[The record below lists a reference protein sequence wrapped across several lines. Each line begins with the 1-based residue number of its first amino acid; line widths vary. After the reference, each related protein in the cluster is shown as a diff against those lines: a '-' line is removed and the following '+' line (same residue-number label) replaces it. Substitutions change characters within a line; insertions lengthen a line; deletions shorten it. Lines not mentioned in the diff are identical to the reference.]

1 VLAFL
6 CAVIILCAEP
16 GGAAQNRTK
25 LVIGYS
31 AMQASV
37 APLWVAQ
44 EQGFFSKYGIDP
56 ELIFVRTTS
65 VQIAGLLSGH
75 MDLSYGGGSGILP
88 VAGSG
93 VDLRFVASFAS
104 RLSHLLLTKPEIQK
118 PKDLSGKRIG
128 VVSIG
133 GTQWIT
139 TKLGLEYLG
148 IDEQRDN
155 IRLLA
160 IGDQSVLRGA
170 LEGGNI
176 EAAFFQ
182 RRDSG
187 RITVEGFSDSHRSVR
202 SERQDSQF
210 RSHCQK
216 GLPAKKSRADDK
228 RASSP
233 NRRTGL
239 REVSHA

>member
-1 VLAFL
+1 MTLRFRGFTLRDLLPSVRAGGWFL
-6 CAVIILCAEP
+6 SNLLLLISISCARFA
-16 GGAAQNRTK
+16 GAAQDRRK
-25 LVIGYS
+25 LIIGYS

-65 VQIAGLLSGH
+65 VHMAGLLSGQI
-75 MDLSYGGGSGILP
+75 DLSFGGGSGVLP

-104 RLSHLLLTKPEIQK
+104 RLTHMLLAKPEIQK
-118 PKDLSGKRIG
+118 PKDLSNKRIG

-148 IDEQRDN
+148 LDEQRDQ
-155 IRLLA
+155 IGLLA
-160 IGDQSVLRGA
+160 FGDQWVLWGA
-170 LEGGNI
+170 LEGGSM
-176 EAAFFQ
+176 
-182 RRDSG
+182 RR
-187 RITVEGFSDSHRSVR
+187 H
-202 SERQDSQF
+202 
-210 RSHCQK
+210 
-216 GLPAKKSRADDK
+216 L
-228 RASSP
+228 
-233 NRRTGL
+233 
-239 REVSHA
+239 

>member
-1 VLAFL
+1 
-6 CAVIILCAEP
+6 
-16 GGAAQNRTK
+16 
-25 LVIGYS
+25 
-31 AMQASV
+31 MQASV

-44 EQGFFSKYGIDP
+44 EQGFFAKYGIDP

-75 MDLSYGGGSGILP
+75 IDLSYGGGSGILP

-104 RLSHLLLTKPEIQK
+104 RLTHLLVTKPEIQK
-118 PKDLSGKRIG
+118 PKDLTGKRIG

-139 TKLGLEYLG
+139 TKLGLENLG
-148 IDEQRDN
+148 VDEQRDN

-176 EAAFFQ
+176 EAAFFNGAIAEEL
-182 RRDSG
+182 RSKGFRILTDLYAANIKTLSSG
-187 RITVEGFSDSHRSVR
+187 IIVRKASLQKNLELTTNVLQALIEGLAFVKSPAHKSDSRQNAHAAFKNQRSCGR
-202 SERQDSQF
+202 
-210 RSHCQK
+210 
-216 GLPAKKSRADDK
+216 
-228 RASSP
+228 
-233 NRRTGL
+233 
-239 REVSHA
+239 